1 MSKNSDNNFVNNSLL
16 RLVTEALKEDGA
28 VCDFFSREYN
38 EQATYEGGNG
48 ARKTFKQCNDLI
60 TQCHQL
66 LKLLVGEQ
74 RANLTETIPVID
86 FFNNEN
92 TSFMKEYEIVD
103 DNGKRK
109 VDSTSII
116 DILPSSSDPNRD
128 SMSYILEEDPHII
141 NRILMGEPIAEH
153 VYNTTSMSSTD
164 YNLLVG
170 YSSEA
175 TSAYTYCGINET
187 KKMLLDGTYSEGII
201 ETDFEFAFPWEI
213 TTISLNT
220 SDISYLKTQVNDKLV
235 PVEYDIDPLTGS
247 ALEDIRLFMKDSV
260 LDSSNTEDKKVLNNY
275 FDKDASFKNVIGS
288 TTVFHMNDV
297 VTTRVTPLDLVLK
310 FPVDSFATN
319 FRIVIRKYIYDD
331 YEELSKIT
339 KTINIKNP
347 NSNETDKNYIK
358 GTTYMIGDI
367 DSDVEIITSVQNGC
381 EPFPGMYV
389 KVLEDGI
396 TSKNIL
402 EKIGKLQ
409 LCDGHYETY
418 ALYVDSVNDAYFN
431 KVKFGQVLPNKLIN
445 EDILSILKT
454 YVTINLDYYDTASG
468 LLNGLYSEPVEW
480 IDSANGRNIT
490 KWRYINDNSQE
501 DTAFSKVTL
510 GAHYFSGHLVG
521 RGNWIGSPLQTT
533 SDDIKYKKLED
544 GSKKSINGKV
554 SAIWESIKNLSS
566 RDMFMTGFA
575 TTSEDDFKATSNQ
588 FNSNKIDDVIAFN
601 TIIESMDNV
610 TTRNPQISPLKHPD
624 RFEKLGITTS
634 TSSITENREKIDAIL
649 NNFFNIFG
657 EEKLTDKTKKTPT
670 ELLLDLTNPTESFCY
685 SDASMEIHIHQEV
698 NIPGQTYED
707 RSTCIRSSRTTEGTT
722 TIFDTDFSIPID
734 SYNESDVLNTPN
746 YWCFIGYTDN
756 FEQDG
761 LPSRSEIKVST
772 ADGNTTSKPNFLNP
786 IGLVAES
793 NLKIFT
799 PLDIFETDKSVDNNK
814 KKTPFAEEEVKLWK
828 TVQCPYGSN
837 NAWYYLSWED
847 YRKQYYDAAS
857 KSKEVEDICDASI
870 ATARAF
876 LGDIYDI
883 EIKID
888 EASNRYQSAYASLS
902 AAQSNLDSTKK
913 PPEPPKSVSKPKDY
927 DNLSSIAEKC
937 EQEREAIRAKR
948 EDLQELEDRGR
959 VDKPSPIRG
968 EPTKPRR
975 PIISDFNS
983 SAHPYEDY
991 QAALA
996 EYEVAKEAYK
1006 ADHDAWEAEKK
1017 AYDDANTAWENW
1029 NTECTRLSNE
1039 IASLEADLRN
1049 TESAYNDLKNKVEA
1063 YNNYVRELDK
1073 WNATYKSDYY
1083 AYKELERIVDSCRS
1097 NVATAYSDYES
1108 ALQKRKNRMN
1118 GTAYDVNHPPVE
1130 PTKEKI
1136 DRNKYDSEDDYLI
1149 AKTEAD
1155 IKYSDNYKVFANKQ
1169 LMIKYS
1175 SEDGYAF
1182 RFDDEIR
1189 SDPYKLRAYVIDPPR
1204 GTQAKP
1210 QKEWISYLFD
1220 TEEGQTQT
1228 ANKATTK
1235 FLRGLKEFAITYK
1248 LIKDFNNNMKLKL
1261 KWLSNPLGYPPFLD
1275 QRQIDLKSPVKVIK
1289 KSILI
1294 YPSIVNTMP
1303 NELVLL
1309 TNYDIL
1315 GTRTDENGISKN
1327 IHKTDS
1333 YNEEK
1338 NAIDNGSLISFR
1350 TPNNDLCFFRVKN
1363 KRHADL
1369 SAFNYKV
1376 KTPNSKDYRAKFDD
1390 DDEKTEA
1397 LRNMLYS
1404 YQGDRDKLL
1413 KSIEYREFDKVETS
1427 NGSGFHVYEYIL
1439 THPIFTIK
1447 GFTGRDQ
1454 NNEII
1459 NLDKIVRVDGSSMCS
1474 TENFLKI
1481 IDVRDYGGLLGN
1493 PSDVFKFRDSNF
1505 LLGCPISKNNKGEF
1519 INWATSIQN
1528 FGDKLDDYLNK
1539 SDFDGKFRSNLLRDI
1554 VYDFNITQAN
1564 GENKRPLKL
1573 RDVPVLIKGLG
1584 FVDGEGFSSSSA
1596 VSLKNLLGEMSAVMK
1611 DRNDNS
1617 YISLDN
1623 LLNRI
1628 NQADKQ
1634 TLSDST
1640 MRITKSAI
1648 TFGDDYWDV
1657 DSSDNPMED
1666 PMENLMTKI
1675 KSEIGSKINI
1685 TTANGEPLEYPSLS
1699 EVYSAVTALEGE
1711 NLTDKICENI
1721 DKIFGNNTY
1730 PLFNIIDNKYL
1741 IPVDSNSKSL
1751 IDNYKTYVCEITTD
1765 VMWNYHC
1772 SKGLFT
1778 DLGKTNSDKD
1788 RLKQRVEAYYNLAD
1802 DLPSPIRFI
1811 GKEFD
1816 KDDSS
1821 DVDYSKGKGKA
1832 LIIIPKVENNRL
1844 VRSFRGDSAIITDEN
1859 GEPVKDE
1866 DGNPQR
1872 VPTYYFAQRAFTA
1885 PSALKETTISEKA
1898 LSLIAKEIREDLM
1911 GRKEGSDIGEDTDSE
1926 NKYSHPVACRPGQ
1939 GSPTGN
1945 SNGLYY
1951 IRYLIL
1957 NGRMNKLNG
1966 KLFQAASY
1974 LRNKDVFNANNSIL
1988 ESKAKTYERY
1998 MSCIPVAKKAEL
2010 TYIPSNDNPLNGVTM
2025 DGRFYS
2031 TEEMDYLRVQ
2041 INKKCILTCYNCS
2054 VKDKCMF
2061 YDEES
2066 LLKLNCTPIK
2076 TLDIWVKDNK
2086 LDMLVYEDDYP
2097 KIEYRDGD
2105 TIRSFDKDIL
2115 KKYHYPYSE
2124 IARKSTGLDSH
2135 QNIQNMR
2142 PIKGE
2147 IENQLPSVE
2156 SELKSSTALVYPNER
2171 NFDTSLDGG
2180 LGWLTGARYGT
2191 VQINNAEQL
2200 MNAEYPGLRLP
2211 KYRYLY
2217 DALFV
2222 NIIGDPTDKDFE
2234 EKNTYVTYRP
2244 SEQDYIVSDIE
2255 VMDSNGRLRVYGEE
2269 NSTATKKAQGRVKV
2283 FLPSNLR
2290 ILEEAEAD
2298 DDVYLVSDDTTDSS
2312 GHPIEP
2318 VIYLSPVRNLQISF
2332 NIEEDPTKGKTQAND
2347 VTIYASDIAQW
2358 SANMIK
2364 GICASNPV
2372 DKVPNASEQIAF
2384 KNLDQ
2389 YWMDKIY
2396 KKVKATD
2403 SNGLPIDR
2411 YIELPGRDRISSG
2424 YQEPL
2429 VSVEDIDES
2438 SVLSGRPIV
2447 ANYIDFIRRVSIKMC
2462 DTVEGDPS
2470 RVTWYIK
2477 WSKEAERLKN
2487 LNPEANASKIASI
2500 LEEKRRT
2507 LPEMHTNLR
2516 LVVVKNFK

>member
-48 ARKTFKQCNDLI
+48 ARKAFKQCNDLI

-92 TSFMKEYEIVD
+92 TSFMKEYAFVD
-103 DNGKRK
+103 DKK
-109 VDSTSII
+109 TQVDSTSII
-116 DILPSSSDPNRD
+116 DILPASSDPNRD

-175 TSAYTYCGINET
+175 TSAYTYWGINET

-213 TTISLNT
+213 TTISFDT

-235 PVEYDIDPLTGS
+235 PIKYDIDPLTGE
-247 ALEDIRLFMKDSV
+247 ALEDIRLFMKDSE
-260 LDSSNTEDKKVLNNY
+260 LDSSDTEDDKVLDNY
-275 FDKDASFKNVIGS
+275 FDKASSFTNLINDDGS
-288 TTVFHMNDV
+288 LSNLYLMNDV
-297 VTTRVTPLDLVLK
+297 VTTKVTPLDLVLK

-319 FRIVIRKYIYDD
+319 FRIVVRKYIYND
-331 YEELSKIT
+331 YKDLSKIT

-347 NSNETDKNYIK
+347 NSNETEENYIK
-358 GTTYMIGDI
+358 GTSYKIGDI
-367 DSDVEIITSVQNGC
+367 DSDVEITTSVQNGC

-431 KVKFGQVLPNKLIN
+431 KVKAGQVLPNKLID

-510 GAHYFSGHLVG
+510 GAHYFSGHIVG
-521 RGNWIGSPLQTT
+521 RGNWIGSPLKLTL
-533 SDDIKYKKLED
+533 SDRQFKSDGKTPIK
-544 GSKKSINGKV
+544 GKV
-554 SAIWESIKNLSS
+554 SAIWDSIDNLSS
-566 RDMFMTGFA
+566 KDMFITGFA
-575 TTSEDDFKATSNQ
+575 TTSEGDFDETSNQ
-588 FNSNKIDDVIAFN
+588 FESNIIDDVITFN

-624 RFEKLGITTS
+624 RFEKLGITTIK
-634 TSSITENREKIDAIL
+634 SSIIENKEKIDAIL
-649 NNFFNIFG
+649 DNFFNTFG
-657 EEKLTDKTKKTPT
+657 EERFNRNGR
-670 ELLLDLTNPTESFCY
+670 ELCLDLTNPTESFCY
-685 SDASMEIHIHQEV
+685 SDASMEIHISQEV

-707 RSTCIRSSRTTEGTT
+707 RSNCRRSSRTTEETT
-722 TIFDTDFSIPID
+722 TIFETDFSIPID

-746 YWCFIGYTDN
+746 YWCFIEYTDN

-761 LPSRSEIKVST
+761 LPSRSEIKVSS
-772 ADGNTTSKPNFLNP
+772 ADGNTTSVPNFLNP

-799 PLDIFETDKSVDNNK
+799 PLDIFETDKSVKNNEDK
-814 KKTPFAEEEVKLWK
+814 LSSTDVPTVNVKLWK
-828 TVQCPYGSN
+828 TEQCPFGSDKN
-837 NAWYYLSWED
+837 DWYYLSWEEYSD
-847 YRKQYYDAAS
+847 KSRKYYNEAYDSDDVTARYDASKNNAIDFLRDIYGIEIEIDRAS
-857 KSKEVEDICDASI
+857 K
-870 ATARAF
+870 
-876 LGDIYDI
+876 
-883 EIKID
+883 
-888 EASNRYQSAYASLS
+888 RYQSAYNDWYAAKS
-902 AAQSNLDSTKK
+902 ALDRIS
-913 PPEPPKSVSKPKDY
+913 EPPKSVSKPKQY
-927 DNLSSIAEKC
+927 DEFEGIKADH
-937 EQEREAIRAKR
+937 EAI
-948 EDLQELEDRGR
+948 EDLYDELDDLWANR
-959 VDKPSPIRG
+959 VSKPTLRKEPELPIRDNY
-968 EPTKPRR
+968 P
-975 PIISDFNS
+975 SDKAF
-983 SAHPYEDY
+983 
-991 QAALA
+991 
-996 EYEVAKEAYK
+996 EVAMSTYDKDHAAWVTEKKEYDEAYK
-1006 ADHDAWEAEKK
+1006 AWND
-1017 AYDDANTAWENW
+1017 W
-1029 NTECTRLSNE
+1029 NTEYTSK
-1039 IASLEADLRN
+1039 LEEKDRAVADF
-1049 TESAYNDLKNKVEA
+1049 ESRVPNYPQLKNAVEA
-1063 YNNYVRELDK
+1063 YDAYITKLKEWEAANNINYNSYVLLKSEVESYEAEEGEAYTEYN
-1073 WNATYKSDYY
+1073 NALK
-1083 AYKELERIVDSCRS
+1083 
-1097 NVATAYSDYES
+1097 
-1108 ALQKRKNRMN
+1108 KRTDRMD
-1118 GTAYDVNHPPVE
+1118 GAVYDVDNPPVE
-1130 PTKEKI
+1130 PTKEEI
-1136 DRNKYDSEDDYLI
+1136 DKTKYDSEDDYLI
-1149 AKTEAD
+1149 AKAESD
-1155 IKYSDNYKVFANKQ
+1155 KKYSDAYKEFTKEQ
-1169 LMIKYS
+1169 LKIKYS
-1175 SEDGYAF
+1175 SKTGYTF
-1182 RFDDEIR
+1182 RFDDKIR
-1189 SDPYKLRAYVIDPPR
+1189 SDPYKLGEYVINPSW
-1204 GTQAKP
+1204 GTQTKSRE
-1210 QKEWISYLFD
+1210 EWISYLF
-1220 TEEGQTQT
+1220 TITSGQTQT

-1235 FLRGLKEFAITYK
+1235 FLEGLRDFATTDK
-1248 LIKDFNNNMKLKL
+1248 LIEDFNNNMKSKL
-1261 KWLSNPLGYPPFLD
+1261 EWLNNPKQFPPFLG
-1275 QRQIDLKSPVKVIK
+1275 QRQIELETPVEVIK

-1294 YPSIVNTMP
+1294 YPSIINTMP

-1315 GTRTDENGISKN
+1315 GTRTETDSLGNDILVN
-1327 IHKTDS
+1327 VHKTDS

-1376 KTPNSKDYRAKFDD
+1376 KTPNSKDYRAKFSPNG
-1390 DDEKTEA
+1390 EFE
-1397 LRNMLYS
+1397 
-1404 YQGDRDKLL
+1404 KLL
-1413 KSIEYREFDKVETS
+1413 PEKKEGKTDREDILKFIEYREFDKVGTS
-1427 NGSGFHVYEYIL
+1427 RGSGFHVYEYIL

-1454 NNEII
+1454 NDRII
-1459 NLDKIVRVDGSSMCS
+1459 NLDKIVRIDSSSMCS

-1481 IDVRDYGGLLGN
+1481 VDVKDYGGLLGK

-1505 LLGCPISKNNKGEF
+1505 LLGCPISKNTNGTF
-1519 INWATSIQN
+1519 TNHISSDSSSDRYQRQSQ
-1528 FGDKLDDYLNK
+1528 YLRDFDSLLNNYFTK
-1539 SDFDGKFRSNLLRDI
+1539 SDFDGKFKSNLLRDI

-1564 GENKRPLKL
+1564 GENKKPLKL

-1584 FVDGEGFSSSSA
+1584 LVDGEGFSSSSA
-1596 VSLKNLLGEMSAVMK
+1596 ISLKNLLGEMSAVMK
-1611 DRNDNS
+1611 DRNDKS

-1648 TFGDDYWDV
+1648 TFGDDYWNV
-1657 DSSDNPMED
+1657 DSSDNSMED

-1685 TTANGEPLEYPSLS
+1685 TTANGEPMEYPSLS

-1721 DKIFGNNTY
+1721 DNIFGNNTY
-1730 PLFNIIDNKYL
+1730 PLFNIIDNDYL
-1741 IPVDSNSKSL
+1741 IPVDSNSISL
-1751 IDNYKTYVCEITTD
+1751 INQYKTYVCEITTD

-1778 DLGKTNSDKD
+1778 DLGNTNSDKD
-1788 RLKQRVEAYYNLAD
+1788 KLKQRVEAYYNLAD

-1832 LIIIPKVENNRL
+1832 LIIIPKVENNNL

-1866 DGNPQR
+1866 NGNPQR
-1872 VPTYYFAQRAFTA
+1872 VPTYYFAQRVFTA

-1926 NKYSHPVACRPGQ
+1926 NKYRHPVACRPGQ

-1974 LRNKDVFNANNSIL
+1974 LRNKDVFNVNNSIL

-2086 LDMLVYEDDYP
+2086 LDMLVYNDDYP
-2097 KIEYRDGD
+2097 QIEYRDGD
-2105 TIRSFDKDIL
+2105 ARISFDKDIL

-2124 IARKSTGLDSH
+2124 IARKSTGLDNH

-2244 SEQDYIVSDIE
+2244 SKETYIVSDIE

-2269 NSTATKKAQGRVKV
+2269 NSTDTRKAKGRVQV

-2312 GHPIEP
+2312 GNPIEP

-2332 NIEEDPTKGKTQAND
+2332 NIEEDPKKGKTQAKD

-2403 SNGLPIDR
+2403 SNGLPIDK

-2462 DTVEGDPS
+2462 DTVKDDPS
-2470 RVTWYIK
+2470 RVVWYIK
-2477 WSKEAERLKN
+2477 WSKEAERLKE

>member
-116 DILPSSSDPNRD
+116 DILPASSDPNRD

-153 VYNTTSMSSTD
+153 VYNTTSMASTD

-201 ETDFEFAFPWEI
+201 ETNFEFAFPWEI
-213 TTISLNT
+213 TTISFNT

-235 PVEYDIDPLTGS
+235 PVEYDIDPLTGD
-247 ALEDIRLFMKDSV
+247 AIEDIRLFMRNSE
-260 LDSSNTEDKKVLNNY
+260 LDYSDTEDKKILDNY
-275 FDKDASFKNVIGS
+275 FDKAASFTNLINDDGNPS
-288 TTVFHMNDV
+288 NLYLMNDV
-297 VTTRVTPLDLVLK
+297 VTTKVTPLDLVLK

-319 FRIVIRKYIYDD
+319 FRIVIRKYIYDYD
-331 YEELSKIT
+331 VSKIT
-339 KTINIKNP
+339 ETINIKN
-347 NSNETDKNYIK
+347 SSSGSTNEYTK
-358 GTTYMIGDI
+358 GHYYKIGDI
-367 DSDVEIITSVQNGC
+367 DSDVEITTSVQNGC

-389 KVLEDGI
+389 KVLADSI

-402 EKIGKLQ
+402 EHIGDLQ

-431 KVKFGQVLPNKLIN
+431 KVKVGQVLPNKLID

-533 SDDIKYKKLED
+533 SDDIKEKKLED

-634 TSSITENREKIDAIL
+634 TSSITENKEKIDAIL
-649 NNFFNIFG
+649 DNFFNTFG
-657 EEKLTDKTKKTPT
+657 EERFNRNGR
-670 ELLLDLTNPTESFCY
+670 ELRLDLTNPTESFCY

-707 RSTCIRSSRTTEGTT
+707 RSTCIRSSRTTEETT
-722 TIFDTDFSIPID
+722 TIFETDFSIPID

-746 YWCFIGYTDN
+746 YWCFIEYTDN

-799 PLDIFETDKSVDNNK
+799 PLDIFETDKSVDNNN
-814 KKTPFAEEEVKLWK
+814 KKTPFAKEEVKLWK
-828 TVQCPYGSN
+828 TVQCPYGSD

-847 YRKQYYDAAS
+847 YRKKYYDEAANS
-857 KSKEVEDICDASI
+857 EEVKAICKDSI

-913 PPEPPKSVSKPKDY
+913 PPEPPNRVSKPKEY
-927 DNLSSIAEKC
+927 DNFSSIAAEH
-937 EQEREAIRAKR
+937 EAI
-948 EDLQELEDRGR
+948 EDLYDELDDLWANR
-959 VDKPSPIRG
+959 VSKPTLRKEPELPIRG
-968 EPTKPRR
+968 NYP
-975 PIISDFNS
+975 SDK
-983 SAHPYEDY
+983 A
-991 QAALA
+991 
-996 EYEVAKEAYK
+996 YEVALSTYDK
-1006 ADHDAWEAEKK
+1006 DHAAWKAEKD
-1017 AYDDANTAWENW
+1017 AYDNAYTAWYNW
-1029 NTECTRLSNE
+1029 NTEYNSKLAEKNRRV
-1039 IASLEADLRN
+1039 AAF
-1049 TESAYNDLKNKVEA
+1049 ESRVPNYPQLKNDVEA
-1063 YNNYVRELDK
+1063 YNNYVKESTE
-1073 WNATYKSDYY
+1073 WNANHKSDYY
-1083 AYKELERIVDSCRS
+1083 AYKELERIAESCRS
-1097 NVATAYSDYES
+1097 NVSTAHSAYES

-1118 GTAYDVNHPPVE
+1118 GTAYDVDYSSVE
-1130 PTKEKI
+1130 PTKEEI
-1136 DRNKYDSEDDYLI
+1136 DRNKYDSDDDYLI

-1189 SDPYKLRAYVIDPPR
+1189 SDPYKLGAYVIDPPR

-1210 QKEWISYLFD
+1210 QEEWISYLF
-1220 TEEGQTQT
+1220 TITSGQTQT

-1235 FLRGLKEFAITYK
+1235 FLEGLKEFAITYK
-1248 LIKDFNNNMKLKL
+1248 LIKDFNKNMKSKL
-1261 KWLSNPLGYPPFLD
+1261 EWLSNPLGYPPFLD

-1376 KTPNSKDYRAKFDD
+1376 KTPNSKDYVAKFHD
-1390 DDEKTEA
+1390 DDENTQA
-1397 LRNMLYS
+1397 LRDMLYS
-1404 YQGDRDKLL
+1404 YQGDREELL

-1439 THPIFTIK
+1439 THPVFTIK

-1648 TFGDDYWDV
+1648 TFGDDYWDA

-1711 NLTDKICENI
+1711 NLTDEICENI

-1741 IPVDSNSKSL
+1741 IPVDSNSISL
-1751 IDNYKTYVCEITTD
+1751 INQYKTYVCEITTD

-1811 GKEFD
+1811 GKDFD
-1816 KDDSS
+1816 KDNSSDSDN

-1832 LIIIPKVENNRL
+1832 LIIIPKVENNNL

-1866 DGNPQR
+1866 NGNPQR
-1872 VPTYYFAQRAFTA
+1872 VPAYYFAQRVFTA

-1898 LSLIAKEIREDLM
+1898 LSLIANEIRTDLM
-1911 GRKEGSDIGEDTDSE
+1911 GSNEDSE
-1926 NKYSHPVACRPGQ
+1926 NQCRHPVVCRPGQ

-2086 LDMLVYEDDYP
+2086 LDMLVNEGDYP

-2105 TIRSFDKDIL
+2105 TIRSFDKNIL

-2124 IARKSTGLDSH
+2124 IAKKRTSLDSH

-2244 SEQDYIVSDIE
+2244 SESEYIVSDIE

-2269 NSTATKKAQGRVKV
+2269 NSTATKKAHGRVKV

-2312 GHPIEP
+2312 GNPIEP

-2372 DKVPNASEQIAF
+2372 DKVPNTSEQIAF

-2389 YWMDKIY
+2389 YWMEKIY

-2403 SNGLPIDR
+2403 SNGQPIDR

>member
-213 TTISLNT
+213 TTISFDT

-235 PVEYDIDPLTGS
+235 PIKYDIDPLTGE
-247 ALEDIRLFMKDSV
+247 ALEDIRLFMRNSE
-260 LDSSNTEDKKVLNNY
+260 LDSSDTEDKKILDNY
-275 FDKDASFKNVIGS
+275 FDSAASFTKLINSDGS
-288 TTVFHMNDV
+288 SSNIYLMNDV
-297 VTTRVTPLDLVLK
+297 VTTKVTPLDLVLK

-319 FRIVIRKYIYDD
+319 FRIVIRKYIYED
-331 YEELSKIT
+331 YEKLSKIT
-339 KTINIKNP
+339 ETINIKNP
-347 NSNETDKNYIK
+347 NSNETEKNYIK
-358 GTTYMIGDI
+358 GTTYKIGDI
-367 DSDVEIITSVQNGC
+367 DSDVEITTSVQNGC

-389 KVLEDGI
+389 KVLADGI
-396 TSKNIL
+396 TSETIL
-402 EKIGKLQ
+402 ENIGNLQ

-431 KVKFGQVLPNKLIN
+431 KVKAGQVLPNKLIN

-521 RGNWIGSPLQTT
+521 RGNWIGSPLKLT
-533 SDDIKYKKLED
+533 SSDRQFKSDGKTPIK
-544 GSKKSINGKV
+544 GKV
-554 SAIWESIKNLSS
+554 SAIWDSIDNLSS
-566 RDMFMTGFA
+566 KDMFITGFA
-575 TTSEDDFKATSNQ
+575 TTSEGDFDKTSNQ
-588 FNSNKIDDVIAFN
+588 FESNIIDDVITFN

-624 RFEKLGITTS
+624 RFEKLGITTIK
-634 TSSITENREKIDAIL
+634 SSIIENKEKIDDIL
-649 NNFFNIFG
+649 DNFFNTFG
-657 EEKLTDKTKKTPT
+657 EEGFNRNGR

-685 SDASMEIHIHQEV
+685 SDASMKIHISQEV
-698 NIPGQTYED
+698 NIQGQTYED
-707 RSTCIRSSRTTEGTT
+707 CFGNSRTTEGTT
-722 TIFDTDFSIPID
+722 TTFATDFSIPID

-746 YWCFIGYTDN
+746 YWCFIEYTDN

-799 PLDIFETDKSVDNNK
+799 PLDIFETDKSVASNK
-814 KKTPFAEEEVKLWK
+814 KKTPFTKEEVKLWK
-828 TVQCPYGSN
+828 TVQCPYGSDRG
-837 NAWYYLSWED
+837 WYYLSWED
-847 YRKQYYDAAS
+847 YREKYYKEAS
-857 KSKEVEDICDASI
+857 DSKEVENICKDSI

-876 LGDIYDI
+876 LGDIYNI
-883 EIKID
+883 EIEID
-888 EASNRYQSAYASLS
+888 ETSNRYQSAYASLS

-913 PPEPPKSVSKPKDY
+913 PPEPPNRVSKPKDY

-937 EQEREAIRAKR
+937 EQEREAIKAKR

-959 VDKPSPIRG
+959 VDKPSPIRD

-983 SAHPYEDY
+983 SAHPYDDY

-996 EYEVAKEAYK
+996 EYEVAKKAYE
-1006 ADHDAWEAEKK
+1006 ADHDAWEAEKR
-1017 AYDDANTAWENW
+1017 AYDNANTAWENW
-1029 NTECTRLSNE
+1029 NNECIRLSND

-1049 TESAYNDLKNKVEA
+1049 TESAYNDLKTKVEA
-1063 YNNYVRELDK
+1063 YDNYVKKLDE
-1073 WNATYKSDYY
+1073 WNTNHKSDYY
-1083 AYKELERIVDSCRS
+1083 AYKELERIAESCRS
-1097 NVATAYSDYES
+1097 DVAVAHSDYES
-1108 ALQKRKNRMN
+1108 ALQKRKNRMK
-1118 GTAYDVNHPPVE
+1118 GTAYDVDNPPVE
-1130 PTKEKI
+1130 PTKEEI
-1136 DRNKYDSEDDYLI
+1136 DRTKYDSEDDYLI
-1149 AKTEAD
+1149 AKAEAD
-1155 IKYSDNYKVFANKQ
+1155 KKYSDAYKEFIKEK
-1169 LMIKYS
+1169 LKIKYS
-1175 SEDGYAF
+1175 SEKGYAF

-1189 SDPYKLRAYVIDPPR
+1189 SDPYKLGKYVIYSSSP
-1204 GTQAKP
+1204 KS

-1220 TEEGQTQT
+1220 KKSGQEYPE
-1228 ANKATTK
+1228 NEATTK
-1235 FLRGLKEFAITYK
+1235 FIKGLKEFATTEK
-1248 LIKDFNNNMKLKL
+1248 LIKDFNNHMVEKLT
-1261 KWLSNPLGYPPFLD
+1261 WLNNPQQFPPFLD

-1315 GTRTDENGISKN
+1315 VNV
-1327 IHKTDS
+1327 HKTDS

-1350 TPNNDLCFFRVKN
+1350 TVDNDLCFFRVKN

-1376 KTPNSKDYRAKFDD
+1376 RTPNSKDYRAKFSPNG
-1390 DDEKTEA
+1390 EFENLLPKKEEGKT
-1397 LRNMLYS
+1397 
-1404 YQGDRDKLL
+1404 DREDIL
-1413 KSIEYREFDKVETS
+1413 KFIEYREFDKVETS
-1427 NGSGFHVYEYIL
+1427 KGSGFHVYEYIL

-1454 NNEII
+1454 NDRII
-1459 NLDKIVRVDGSSMCS
+1459 NLDKIVRIDSSSMCS

-1481 IDVRDYGGLLGN
+1481 IDARDYGGLLGN

-1505 LLGCPISKNNKGEF
+1505 LLGCPISKNTKGEF
-1519 INWATSIQN
+1519 INHISSDSSSDRYQRQSQ
-1528 FGDKLDDYLNK
+1528 YLRDFDSLLNNYFTK
-1539 SDFDGKFRSNLLRDI
+1539 SDFDGKFKSNLLRDI

-1564 GENKRPLKL
+1564 GKNKKPLKL

-1584 FVDGEGFSSSSA
+1584 LVDGEGFSSSSA
-1596 VSLKNLLGEMSAVMK
+1596 ISLKNLLGEMSAVMK
-1611 DRNDNS
+1611 DRNDKS
-1617 YISLDN
+1617 YISLDS

-1640 MRITKSAI
+1640 MKITKSAI
-1648 TFGDDYWDV
+1648 TFGDNYWNV

-1685 TTANGEPLEYPSLS
+1685 TTVNGEPMEYPSLS
-1699 EVYSAVTALEGE
+1699 EAYSAVTALEGE

-1721 DKIFGNNTY
+1721 DNIFGNNTY
-1730 PLFNIIDNKYL
+1730 PLFNIIDNDYL
-1741 IPVDSNSKSL
+1741 IPVDSNSISL
-1751 IDNYKTYVCEITTD
+1751 IKQYKTYVCEITTD

-1778 DLGKTNSDKD
+1778 DLGNTNSDKD
-1788 RLKQRVEAYYNLAD
+1788 KLKQRVEAYYNLAD

-1811 GKEFD
+1811 GKDFD

-1821 DVDYSKGKGKA
+1821 DIDYSKGKGKA
-1832 LIIIPKVENNRL
+1832 LIIIPKVENNNL

-1872 VPTYYFAQRAFTA
+1872 VPAYYFAQRAFTA

-1898 LSLIAKEIREDLM
+1898 LSLIADEIRTDLM
-1911 GRKEGSDIGEDTDSE
+1911 GSNEGSDIGSDEGSE
-1926 NKYSHPVACRPGQ
+1926 NQCRHPVACRPGQ

-1974 LRNKDVFNANNSIL
+1974 LRNKDVFNVNNSIL

-2086 LDMLVYEDDYP
+2086 LDMLVNEGDYP

-2124 IARKSTGLDSH
+2124 IARKIIDPKNL
-2135 QNIQNMR
+2135 QNPKNFQNMR

-2244 SEQDYIVSDIE
+2244 SESEYIVSDIE

-2269 NSTATKKAQGRVKV
+2269 NSTATRKAEGRVKV

-2312 GHPIEP
+2312 GNPIEP
-2318 VIYLSPVRNLQISF
+2318 VIYLSPVSNLQISF

-2372 DKVPNASEQIAF
+2372 DKVPNTSEQIAF

-2389 YWMDKIY
+2389 YWMEKIY

-2403 SNGLPIDR
+2403 SNGQPIDR

>member
-16 RLVTEALKEDGA
+16 RLVTETLKEDGA

-141 NRILMGEPIAEH
+141 NRILMGEPLAEH
-153 VYNTTSMSSTD
+153 VYNTASMVSTD

-213 TTISLNT
+213 TTISFNT
-220 SDISYLKTQVNDKLV
+220 SDISYLKAQVNDKLV
-235 PVEYDIDPLTGS
+235 PVKYDIDPLTGS
-247 ALEDIRLFMKDSV
+247 ALEDIRLFMRNSE
-260 LDSSNTEDKKVLNNY
+260 LDSNNTEDKKVLNNY
-275 FDKDASFKNVIGS
+275 FDKNASFKNVIGS

-297 VTTRVTPLDLVLK
+297 VTTKVTPLDLVLK

-319 FRIVIRKYIYDD
+319 FRIVIRKYIYKD
-331 YEELSKIT
+331 YEDLSKIT
-339 KTINIKNP
+339 ETINIKNP
-347 NSNETDKNYIK
+347 NSDETTKDYRK
-358 GTTYMIGDI
+358 GTSYKIGDI
-367 DSDVEIITSVQNGC
+367 ASDVEITTSVQNGC

-402 EKIGKLQ
+402 NNIGKLQ

-431 KVKFGQVLPNKLIN
+431 KVKVGQVLPNKLIN
-445 EDILSILKT
+445 KDILSILKT

-480 IDSANGRNIT
+480 IDSANGRTIT

-533 SDDIKYKKLED
+533 SDDIKEKKLED

-554 SAIWESIKNLSS
+554 SAIWESIKKLSS
-566 RDMFMTGFA
+566 RNMFMTGF
-575 TTSEDDFKATSNQ
+575 SATSPTE
-588 FNSNKIDDVIAFN
+588 FKKTAGELTSNTINDVITFN

-634 TSSITENREKIDAIL
+634 TSSIIENKEKIDAIL
-649 NNFFNIFG
+649 DNFFNTFG
-657 EEKLTDKTKKTPT
+657 EEKLTDKTKETPT

-685 SDASMEIHIHQEV
+685 SDASMSVKIHQEV
-698 NIPGQTYED
+698 NIPGQSYSD
-707 RSTCIRSSRTTEGTT
+707 RSGCRNSERTTEETT
-722 TIFDTDFSIPID
+722 TIFDTDFNIPID

-746 YWCFIGYTDN
+746 YWGFVEYTDN
-756 FEQDG
+756 FGQDG
-761 LPSRSEIKVST
+761 LPKCAEKKVSSS
-772 ADGNTTSKPNFLNP
+772 DGTVTSVPNYLNP
-786 IGLVAES
+786 VGLTTDS
-793 NLKIFT
+793 KLKIFT
-799 PLDIFETDKSVDNNK
+799 PLDIFETKASVDSVSSAK
-814 KKTPFAEEEVKLWK
+814 YTTSQGVSVWK
-828 TVQCPYGSN
+828 TVQHPYGSN
-837 NAWYYLSWED
+837 NAWYYLSWEE
-847 YRKQYYDAAS
+847 YREKYYQEAADS
-857 KSKEVEDICDASI
+857 DEVEDICKASRENAETFLRAIYKIEVKI
-870 ATARAF
+870 A
-876 LGDIYDI
+876 GD
-883 EIKID
+883 KN
-888 EASNRYQSAYASLS
+888 ALQSANSELTDAENALK
-902 AAQSNLDSTKK
+902 NI
-913 PPEPPKSVSKPKDY
+913 PEPPDKPKKPKKVNKPDHY
-927 DNLSSIAEKC
+927 DDFESIKAEYDEIEELFQEVNDLGYVKKPILREEPKEPKRGNYSSY
-937 EQEREAIRAKR
+937 
-948 EDLQELEDRGR
+948 
-959 VDKPSPIRG
+959 
-968 EPTKPRR
+968 
-975 PIISDFNS
+975 NS
-983 SAHPYEDY
+983 YY
-991 QAALA
+991 QALLA
-996 EYEVAKEAYK
+996 YKEDHAKWEEEKEAY
-1006 ADHDAWEAEKK
+1006 
-1017 AYDDANTAWENW
+1017 ENSDEYKDWSDW
-1029 NTECTRLSNE
+1029 NTKNEEWKRRDADFKKRYPNYLELSANV
-1039 IASLEADLRN
+1039 R
-1049 TESAYNDLKNKVEA
+1049 AYNKYISDKEKYDEDYKKWLKDNKPYWDAEDEVERCQSRVTSA
-1063 YNNYVRELDK
+1063 SNTYGNALKERRDFINNENTPVF
-1073 WNATYKSDYY
+1073 
-1083 AYKELERIVDSCRS
+1083 
-1097 NVATAYSDYES
+1097 
-1108 ALQKRKNRMN
+1108 
-1118 GTAYDVNHPPVE
+1118 DVNNQPTE
-1130 PTKEKI
+1130 PKEEEIKENSYKI
-1136 DRNKYDSEDDYLI
+1136 KDEYLI

-1175 SEDGYAF
+1175 SEEGYNF

-1189 SDPYKLRAYVIDPPR
+1189 SDPYELGKYVINSSSPP
-1204 GTQAKP
+1204 KSED
-1210 QKEWISYLFD
+1210 EWISYLF
-1220 TEEGQTQT
+1220 TITSGQTQT

-1235 FLRGLKEFAITYK
+1235 FLEGIKESAITYK
-1248 LIKDFNNNMKLKL
+1248 LIKDFNEKMKSKYEWLNNPKDCP
-1261 KWLSNPLGYPPFLD
+1261 PLLVPTKIESED
-1275 QRQIDLKSPVKVIK
+1275 KVKVKK

-1315 GTRTDENGISKN
+1315 GTETDKN

-1333 YNEEK
+1333 YDEK
-1338 NAIDNGSLISFR
+1338 ENALVYGSLISFQ
-1350 TPNNDLCFFRVKN
+1350 TSNNDLCFFRVKN

-1369 SAFNYKV
+1369 TAFHFKV
-1376 KTPNSKDYRAKFDD
+1376 RTPNSKDYVAKFYD
-1390 DDEKTEA
+1390 DDEDNKAFKEMLPKEEEGKT
-1397 LRNMLYS
+1397 
-1404 YQGDRDKLL
+1404 DREDIL
-1413 KSIEYREFDKVETS
+1413 KFIEYRELDKVATS
-1427 NGSGFHVYEYIL
+1427 ENSGFHVYEYIL
-1439 THPIFTIK
+1439 THPVFTIK

-1459 NLDKIVRVDGSSMCS
+1459 NLDKIVRIDGSSMCS
-1474 TENFLKI
+1474 TENFLKVV
-1481 IDVRDYGGLLGN
+1481 DVRDYGGFLEN
-1493 PSDVFKFRDSNF
+1493 PSDVFKFRGSNF
-1505 LLGCPISKNNKGEF
+1505 LLGCPIGKGDYDIPINYITSTSNLVSNLTWSDF
-1519 INWATSIQN
+1519 IEA
-1528 FGDKLDDYLNK
+1528 FGERLDNYLDK
-1539 SDFDGKFRSNLLRDI
+1539 SDFNGKFRSNLLRDI

-1564 GENKRPLKL
+1564 GENKKPLKL
-1573 RDVPVLIKGLG
+1573 RDVPILIRGLG
-1584 FVDGEGFSSSSA
+1584 LVDGEGFSSSSA
-1596 VSLKNLLGEMSAVMK
+1596 ISLKNLLGEMSDVMK

-1640 MRITKSAI
+1640 MSVTKSAI
-1648 TFGDDYWDV
+1648 TFGDDYWDA
-1657 DSSDNPMED
+1657 DSSGNQMT
-1666 PMENLMTKI
+1666 NLMTKI

-1685 TTANGEPLEYPSLS
+1685 TTATGEPLEYPSLS

-1711 NLTDKICENI
+1711 NLTDEICENI
-1721 DKIFGNNTY
+1721 DKVFGNNTY
-1730 PLFNIIDNKYL
+1730 PLFNIIDNEYL

-1778 DLGKTNSDKD
+1778 DLGNTNSDKD
-1788 RLKQRVEAYYNLAD
+1788 KLKQRVEAYYNLAD

-1816 KDDSS
+1816 KEDSSDS
-1821 DVDYSKGKGKA
+1821 DVDYSAGRGKV
-1832 LIIIPKVENNRL
+1832 LVIIPKVENNRL
-1844 VRSFRGDSAIITDEN
+1844 VRSFRGDSATITDET
-1859 GEPVKDE
+1859 GEAKPV
-1866 DGNPQR
+1866 PSH
-1872 VPTYYFAQRAFTA
+1872 YFAQRVFTA
-1885 PSALKETTISEKA
+1885 PSALKATTISEKA
-1898 LSLIAKEIREDLM
+1898 LSLIANEIRTDLM
-1911 GRKEGSDIGEDTDSE
+1911 GSNEGSE
-1926 NKYSHPVACRPGQ
+1926 NQCRHPVACRPGQ

-2086 LDMLVYEDDYP
+2086 LDMLVNNDDYP

-2105 TIRSFDKDIL
+2105 TIRSFDKNIL

-2124 IARKSTGLDSH
+2124 IARKSTGLDNH

-2156 SELKSSTALVYPNER
+2156 SELKSSSALVYPNER

-2200 MNAEYPGLRLP
+2200 MNAEYPGLRIP

-2244 SEQDYIVSDIE
+2244 SKETYIVSDIE

-2312 GHPIEP
+2312 GNPIEP

-2372 DKVPNASEQIAF
+2372 DKVPNTSEQIAF

-2389 YWMDKIY
+2389 YWMEKIY

-2403 SNGLPIDR
+2403 SNGQPIDR

-2507 LPEMHTNLR
+2507 LTEMHTNLR

>member
-213 TTISLNT
+213 TTISFNT

-347 NSNETDKNYIK
+347 NSNETEENYIK
-358 GTTYMIGDI
+358 GTSYKIGDI
-367 DSDVEIITSVQNGC
+367 DSDVEITTSVQNGC

-870 ATARAF
+870 AAARAF

-883 EIKID
+883 EITID
-888 EASNRYQSAYASLS
+888 GASNRYQSAYASLS

-913 PPEPPKSVSKPKDY
+913 PPEPPNRVSKPKDY
-927 DNLSSIAEKC
+927 DNLSSMAEKC

-959 VDKPSPIRG
+959 VDKPSPIRR

-996 EYEVAKEAYK
+996 EYEVAKEAYE
-1006 ADHDAWEAEKK
+1006 ADHAAWEDEKR
-1017 AYDDANTAWENW
+1017 AYDEANTAWENW
-1029 NTECTRLSNE
+1029 NNECTRLSNE

-1063 YNNYVRELDK
+1063 YDNYVEELK
-1073 WNATYKSDYY
+1073 NWRATHEADYY

-1175 SEDGYAF
+1175 SKDGYAF

-1189 SDPYKLRAYVIDPPR
+1189 PDPYKL
-1204 GTQAKP
+1204 
-1210 QKEWISYLFD
+1210 
-1220 TEEGQTQT
+1220 
-1228 ANKATTK
+1228 
-1235 FLRGLKEFAITYK
+1235 
-1248 LIKDFNNNMKLKL
+1248 
-1261 KWLSNPLGYPPFLD
+1261 
-1275 QRQIDLKSPVKVIK
+1275 
-1289 KSILI
+1289 
-1294 YPSIVNTMP
+1294 
-1303 NELVLL
+1303 
-1309 TNYDIL
+1309 
-1315 GTRTDENGISKN
+1315 
-1327 IHKTDS
+1327 
-1333 YNEEK
+1333 
-1338 NAIDNGSLISFR
+1338 
-1350 TPNNDLCFFRVKN
+1350 
-1363 KRHADL
+1363 
-1369 SAFNYKV
+1369 
-1376 KTPNSKDYRAKFDD
+1376 
-1390 DDEKTEA
+1390 
-1397 LRNMLYS
+1397 
-1404 YQGDRDKLL
+1404 
-1413 KSIEYREFDKVETS
+1413 
-1427 NGSGFHVYEYIL
+1427 
-1439 THPIFTIK
+1439 
-1447 GFTGRDQ
+1447 
-1454 NNEII
+1454 
-1459 NLDKIVRVDGSSMCS
+1459 
-1474 TENFLKI
+1474 
-1481 IDVRDYGGLLGN
+1481 
-1493 PSDVFKFRDSNF
+1493 
-1505 LLGCPISKNNKGEF
+1505 
-1519 INWATSIQN
+1519 
-1528 FGDKLDDYLNK
+1528 
-1539 SDFDGKFRSNLLRDI
+1539 
-1554 VYDFNITQAN
+1554 
-1564 GENKRPLKL
+1564 
-1573 RDVPVLIKGLG
+1573 
-1584 FVDGEGFSSSSA
+1584 
-1596 VSLKNLLGEMSAVMK
+1596 
-1611 DRNDNS
+1611 
-1617 YISLDN
+1617 
-1623 LLNRI
+1623 
-1628 NQADKQ
+1628 
-1634 TLSDST
+1634 
-1640 MRITKSAI
+1640 
-1648 TFGDDYWDV
+1648 
-1657 DSSDNPMED
+1657 
-1666 PMENLMTKI
+1666 
-1675 KSEIGSKINI
+1675 
-1685 TTANGEPLEYPSLS
+1685 
-1699 EVYSAVTALEGE
+1699 
-1711 NLTDKICENI
+1711 
-1721 DKIFGNNTY
+1721 
-1730 PLFNIIDNKYL
+1730 
-1741 IPVDSNSKSL
+1741 
-1751 IDNYKTYVCEITTD
+1751 
-1765 VMWNYHC
+1765 
-1772 SKGLFT
+1772 
-1778 DLGKTNSDKD
+1778 
-1788 RLKQRVEAYYNLAD
+1788 
-1802 DLPSPIRFI
+1802 
-1811 GKEFD
+1811 
-1816 KDDSS
+1816 
-1821 DVDYSKGKGKA
+1821 
-1832 LIIIPKVENNRL
+1832 
-1844 VRSFRGDSAIITDEN
+1844 
-1859 GEPVKDE
+1859 
-1866 DGNPQR
+1866 
-1872 VPTYYFAQRAFTA
+1872 
-1885 PSALKETTISEKA
+1885 
-1898 LSLIAKEIREDLM
+1898 
-1911 GRKEGSDIGEDTDSE
+1911 
-1926 NKYSHPVACRPGQ
+1926 
-1939 GSPTGN
+1939 
-1945 SNGLYY
+1945 
-1951 IRYLIL
+1951 
-1957 NGRMNKLNG
+1957 
-1966 KLFQAASY
+1966 
-1974 LRNKDVFNANNSIL
+1974 
-1988 ESKAKTYERY
+1988 
-1998 MSCIPVAKKAEL
+1998 
-2010 TYIPSNDNPLNGVTM
+2010 
-2025 DGRFYS
+2025 
-2031 TEEMDYLRVQ
+2031 
-2041 INKKCILTCYNCS
+2041 
-2054 VKDKCMF
+2054 
-2061 YDEES
+2061 
-2066 LLKLNCTPIK
+2066 
-2076 TLDIWVKDNK
+2076 
-2086 LDMLVYEDDYP
+2086 
-2097 KIEYRDGD
+2097 
-2105 TIRSFDKDIL
+2105 
-2115 KKYHYPYSE
+2115 
-2124 IARKSTGLDSH
+2124 
-2135 QNIQNMR
+2135 
-2142 PIKGE
+2142 
-2147 IENQLPSVE
+2147 
-2156 SELKSSTALVYPNER
+2156 
-2171 NFDTSLDGG
+2171 
-2180 LGWLTGARYGT
+2180 GA
-2191 VQINNAEQL
+2191 
-2200 MNAEYPGLRLP
+2200 
-2211 KYRYLY
+2211 
-2217 DALFV
+2217 
-2222 NIIGDPTDKDFE
+2222 
-2234 EKNTYVTYRP
+2234 
-2244 SEQDYIVSDIE
+2244 
-2255 VMDSNGRLRVYGEE
+2255 
-2269 NSTATKKAQGRVKV
+2269 
-2283 FLPSNLR
+2283 
-2290 ILEEAEAD
+2290 
-2298 DDVYLVSDDTTDSS
+2298 
-2312 GHPIEP
+2312 
-2318 VIYLSPVRNLQISF
+2318 
-2332 NIEEDPTKGKTQAND
+2332 
-2347 VTIYASDIAQW
+2347 
-2358 SANMIK
+2358 
-2364 GICASNPV
+2364 
-2372 DKVPNASEQIAF
+2372 
-2384 KNLDQ
+2384 
-2389 YWMDKIY
+2389 
-2396 KKVKATD
+2396 
-2403 SNGLPIDR
+2403 
-2411 YIELPGRDRISSG
+2411 
-2424 YQEPL
+2424 
-2429 VSVEDIDES
+2429 
-2438 SVLSGRPIV
+2438 
-2447 ANYIDFIRRVSIKMC
+2447 
-2462 DTVEGDPS
+2462 
-2470 RVTWYIK
+2470 
-2477 WSKEAERLKN
+2477 
-2487 LNPEANASKIASI
+2487 
-2500 LEEKRRT
+2500 
-2507 LPEMHTNLR
+2507 
-2516 LVVVKNFK
+2516 